1 MTSTPASLV
10 AARDEFLAIVDG
22 VRPELHRYCAR
33 LTGSVI
39 EGEDLVQDTL
49 VRACTRWRQLANRE
63 TAAGWLATMQRNL
76 FINQYRRRL
85 RGPLL
90 TELSEET
97 VSFISGKPD
106 AEIESAEASAIRKL
120 ENHALLQAI
129 RALPRDY
136 REAIA
141 LADIE
146 GLPYQEIADRL
157 GAPIGTIRSRI
168 ARGRRRLQRSLYP
181 WRGEVACSKTDKK
194 R

>member
-1 MTSTPASLV
+1 MEQEEENHREMERCIQTYRPMLMAQAS
-10 AARDEFLAIVDG
+10 
-22 VRPELHRYCAR
+22 R
-33 LTGSVI
+33 LTHDMH
-39 EGEDLVQDTL
+39 EAEDLVQDTL